1 MSLWSGHKHGSSSY
15 RQLQKQRLRC
25 IERLQGEAVKL
36 REQQA
41 FSDSLSL
48 VDEKNDE
55 IEQKLWN
62 MYWLSVLRLIYK
74 CCFLKFEFWY
84 MCLLGVGEVKE
95 KRERCL
101 LVFWLACLPLKRVC

>member
-48 VDEKNDE
+48 VDEKMM
-55 IEQKLWN
+55 KLSKS
-62 MYWLSVLRLIYK
+62 YGDVL
-74 CCFLKFEFWY
+74 
-84 MCLLGVGEVKE
+84 
-95 KRERCL
+95 
-101 LVFWLACLPLKRVC
+101 A